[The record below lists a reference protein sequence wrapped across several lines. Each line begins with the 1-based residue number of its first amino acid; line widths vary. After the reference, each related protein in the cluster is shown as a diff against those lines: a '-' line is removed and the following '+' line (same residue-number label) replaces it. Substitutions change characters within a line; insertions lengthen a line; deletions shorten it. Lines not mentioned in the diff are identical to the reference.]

1 MLYDQFYI
9 FSIKK
14 IFDFFKIF
22 CYNIYKGYENNH
34 KNSNEIF
41 EKEIDKMNTFM
52 NGLVNANNFGLTENG
67 AVKHNTTKSAV
78 LDMFALCGS
87 YRNRSDADCILA
99 FKNAIEE
106 NETLALKC
114 LFYLRDIRG
123 GKLFA

>member
-1 MLYDQFYI
+1 
-9 FSIKK
+9 
-14 IFDFFKIF
+14 
-22 CYNIYKGYENNH
+22 
-34 KNSNEIF
+34 
-41 EKEIDKMNTFM
+41 MNTFM
-52 NGLVNANNFGLTENG
+52 NGLVNANNFGLTENL
-67 AVKHNTTKSAV
+67 AIKHNTTKSAV